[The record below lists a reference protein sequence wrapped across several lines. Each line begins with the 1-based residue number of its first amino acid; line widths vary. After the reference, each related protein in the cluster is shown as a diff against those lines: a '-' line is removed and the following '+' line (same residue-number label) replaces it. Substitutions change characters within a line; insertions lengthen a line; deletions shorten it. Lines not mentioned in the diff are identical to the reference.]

1 MESVTRVTRV
11 MIARCQVATG
21 QAAGAGVSRQPI
33 IVMMM
38 GRAAGGHLVHTHCCP
53 LPLSC
58 NAARNIV
65 GSYANDI

>member
-1 MESVTRVTRV
+1 MV

-38 GRAAGGHLVHTHCCP
+38 GRAGGGHLVHTRP
-53 LPLSC
+53 LLSTATVLQC
-58 NAARNIV
+58 SAEY
-65 GSYANDI
+65 SLQLCK

>member
-1 MESVTRVTRV
+1 MCDKGDQTRV

-38 GRAAGGHLVHTHCCP
+38 GRAGGGHLVHT
-53 LPLSC
+53 LLSTATVSQC
-58 NAARNIV
+58 SAEY
-65 GSYANDI
+65 SLQLCK

>member
-1 MESVTRVTRV
+1 MV

-38 GRAAGGHLVHTHCCP
+38 GRAGGGHLVHT
-53 LPLSC
+53 LLLSTATVLQC
-58 NAARNIV
+58 SAEY
-65 GSYANDI
+65 SLQLCK